1 MLNRLNL
8 RLLAAASLSVWLAA
22 TSATFAGPPL
32 TPPSPAAPAPPVI
45 LETSQAPRAAGI
57 MKQSALSYDPEMSPQ
72 ARDQDFLTK
81 VRQAK
86 SLLTVG
92 RLIELRHQTLNLRPD
107 VGEISWEDL
116 RSRRWPQ
123 GDRVGV
129 TLSVPVWVPA
139 GAQKVKTFC
148 GFEKKWQT
156 VAAGPA
162 RPCGYVWHAAKMA
175 DVNDKA
181 RYRAERIQLE
191 INSKFAPLVGLLLE
205 YIFREGYYDVS
216 RRVPL
221 LVVRGGE
228 DTFAAKEGSG
238 PVNAECLSFPDADGS
253 SLAATVAVCHFQDL
267 AHMYHGRHAPG
278 SNHRLGLALDL
289 NDYNFR
295 GPGVNDGSPNPISPA
310 TRQYNRDAM
319 HKLDARNM
327 PSWVYRA
334 AKWLGMRLPQEWNY
348 FGYQTDWEH
357 VDVGT
362 GVK

>member
-1 MLNRLNL
+1 MTV
-8 RLLAAASLSVWLAA
+8 LALV
-22 TSATFAGPPL
+22 AGLVGIPAVAPGEPGS
-32 TPPSPAAPAPPVI
+32 PPSPPQI
-45 LETSQAPRAAGI
+45 LETSKAPRTAKILG
-57 MKQSALSYDPEMSPQ
+57 QLALSYDPQMSPQ
-72 ARDQDFLTK
+72 ARDQDLLIK
-81 VRQAK
+81 IRLAK
-86 SLLTVG
+86 TLLGVG
-92 RLIELRHQTLNLRPD
+92 RLIELRHQTLNLRPG
-107 VGEISWEDL
+107 VGEVSWEDL
-116 RSRRWPQ
+116 RGHGWPQ

-139 GAQKVKTFC
+139 GAQKIKTYC

-156 VAAGPA
+156 VAQTPS
-162 RPCGYVWHAAKMA
+162 RPCGYVWHVPKMA
-175 DVNDKA
+175 AVNDKA
-181 RYRAERIQLE
+181 NYRAERLQFE

-228 DTFAAKEGSG
+228 DTFAARTGSG
-238 PVNAECLSFPDADGS
+238 PVAAECLTFPDADGS
-253 SLAATVAVCHFQDL
+253 ALTATLALCQFQDL
-267 AHMYHGRHAPG
+267 AAMYHGRHAPG

-295 GPGVNDGSPNPISPA
+295 GQGINDGNPNPISGA

-327 PSWVYRA
+327 PAWVYRA
-334 AKWLGMRLPQEWNY
+334 GKWLGLRLPQEWNY
-348 FGYQTDWEH
+348 YGYHTDWEH

-362 GVK
+362 K